1 MELCGRW
8 WDSDVALQVHETLT
22 DRERARRRVFQG
34 RSPQLSYRR
43 QLVDWITSIAERHKL
58 SLTSLHLAVYLL
70 DFFMDNFDVSRN
82 QLNLVAMGCLSVSA
96 KFEEKEEDI
105 PKQNVLSHYC
115 SGAYAASDFLQME
128 LMLLKFFDWEV
139 GLVTPAHFIN
149 FYVHSTCAETQT
161 EMRSADNETVI
172 ATVTS
177 LEQQQI
183 ADSVKSY
190 ARYFMSVCIQYHH
203 FHDYHPSVIA
213 AASICATRY
222 CLNLIPVFPN
232 QLQNI
237 SPFSESQLMACQRDL
252 LLIHDRDK
260 NRVPTDTEPKR
271 SKPETSTPE
280 GTPDGAHVSTKQS
293 RGHKDDSQY
302 NSDLSLDS
310 DPDSLQIMDT
320 ATTEEDD
327 DDDDATV
334 KHPRPPTSG
343 SVTTTSRVRTPS
355 CSPIRGEPQPPFP
368 QQQQQQPQQH
378 HPTLYYQQQQ
388 PLPQQRVRRN
398 GVSVGSSES
407 EDCDEGERMSEGRA
421 RLGRAADGDERM
433 TDEEQFSA
441 PCHMEDRIAETI
453 EIDSGDDMM
462 VYSTMPEVEAKAPS
476 SAVVESYAT
485 SVGSFATSKSRD
497 FGVGGNED
505 VVDLVDDDDDDDD
518 ADDSSDDVVVI
529 SEGKRRE
536 TKMTNDSGVGIVAE
550 DLGAEEECY
559 DEVTEDGEVFIEEL
573 QPAIHPSI
581 RRSSTDSFVYVDAQN
596 KSHSNGGVGG
606 GGGAGGGLSFFA
618 SDRVGS
624 RGSDSSSSSSS
635 SSTLARQ
642 YSSPSTMTSVQG
654 NGVGPNAFLS
664 NNGTFHVVAM
674 PFVSGS

>member
-8 WDSDVALQVHETLT
+8 WDSDVARQVHETLT

-34 RSPQLSYRR
+34 RSPQLSFRR
-43 QLVDWITSIAERHKL
+43 QLVDWITTIAERHKL
-58 SLTSLHLAVYLL
+58 GLTSLHLAVYLL

-82 QLNLVAMGCLSVSA
+82 QLNLVAMGCLSVSS

-128 LMLLKFFDWEV
+128 LMLLKFYDWEV

-161 EMRSADNETVI
+161 EMRGANNETVI
-172 ATVTS
+172 GTVST

-213 AASICATRY
+213 AASVCATRY

-232 QLQNI
+232 QLQDI
-237 SPFSESQLMACQRDL
+237 SPYSESQLVACQRDL

-260 NRVPTDTEPKR
+260 NRVPTDIEPKR

-280 GTPDGAHVSTKQS
+280 GTPDGAHMSTKQN
-293 RGHKDDSQY
+293 RGQKDDSQY

-327 DDDDATV
+327 DDDTATV
-334 KHPRPPTSG
+334 KQPRPPTLA

-355 CSPIRGEPQPPFP
+355 CSPIRGEPQPTFP
-368 QQQQQQPQQH
+368 QQQQPQQQRH
-378 HPTLYYQQQQ
+378 HPSMYYQQQQ
-388 PLPQQRVRRN
+388 PLHQQQHVRRN
-398 GVSVGSSES
+398 GVSVGSSE

-433 TDEEQFSA
+433 ADEEQFSA
-441 PCHMEDRIAETI
+441 PFHMEDRIAETI

-462 VYSTMPEVEAKAPS
+462 VYSTMPEMEAKAS
-476 SAVVESYAT
+476 SLVESYAT
-485 SVGSFATSKSRD
+485 SVGSFATSKSRA
-497 FGVGGNED
+497 FGVGGNDD
-505 VVDLVDDDDDDDD
+505 VVDLVDDEDD

-536 TKMTNDSGVGIVAE
+536 TKMTNDSGVGIVAD

-573 QPAIHPSI
+573 QPPIHPSI

-596 KSHSNGGVGG
+596 KSHSNGAAGERGG
-606 GGGAGGGLSFFA
+606 GGVGGGGLSFFA
-618 SDRVGS
+618 SERVGT
-624 RGSDSSSSSSS
+624 RGSDSSSSSS
-635 SSTLARQ
+635 TFARQ
-642 YSSPSTMTSVQG
+642 DSSPSTMTTMTSTQG